1 MADVGDNSKAG
12 LVSALNG
19 ALADTVA
26 LYFKTKNFHWHV
38 AGPRFRDLHVLFD
51 EQAAQLVGTVDDL
64 GERVRKNDEYTL
76 TSIGSVAKAT
86 RIKDQDDVSLTAD
99 DPTLAGWVGIAAP
112 LALLAPQEMSAGAD
126 TRPTKLLVPEN
137 DQFRSVAEAR
147 EICTNWKK
155 TSIEAISGADHFFST
170 GTKTLSERVTDFV
183 VTFFQ

>member
-99 DPTLAGWVGIAAP
+99 AMVKELRD
-112 LALLAPQEMSAGAD
+112 D
-126 TRPTKLLVPEN
+126 N
-137 DQFRSVAEAR
+137 
-147 EICTNWKK
+147 
-155 TSIEAISGADHFFST
+155 
-170 GTKTLSERVTDFV
+170 KTLHGRLLEVKEAAEEAGDNATSGVVDDWIDECEERVWFLNQTSK
-183 VTFFQ
+183 

>member
-76 TSIGSVAKAT
+76 TSIGSVMKNT
-86 RIKDQDDVSLTAD
+86 RIKDQDDV
-99 DPTLAGWVGIAAP
+99 TL
-112 LALLAPQEMSAGAD
+112 SAD
-126 TRPTKLLVPEN
+126 TMVKELRDDNKKLHQRLGEVKEA
-137 DQFRSVAEAR
+137 AEEAGD
-147 EICTNWKK
+147 NA
-155 TSIEAISGADHFFST
+155 TSGVVDDWIDECE
-170 GTKTLSERVTDFV
+170 ERIWFLNQTSK
-183 VTFFQ
+183 